1 MRFGEQVLAGLGFEA
16 DAVAETM
23 ADVRARDHERLE
35 LQVVGGITAGRSLM
49 RGNLVTPE
57 PEPLARPQHAPRTL
71 NEGAAAV
78 IGREEPPP
86 R

>member
-1 MRFGEQVLAGLGFEA
+1 MRRKAFPLLALIGILVVAAGLA
-16 DAVAETM
+16 
-23 ADVRARDHERLE
+23 ERLE

-57 PEPLARPQHAPRTL
+57 PEPLARPQREPRTL